1 MITLHFLP
9 SFRAAGLAPLLRH
22 FPECVMNNKLPSYLS
37 NVQIIVEKPLYNNG
51 DVSVYLG
58 TCQDLAKTKVAIKF
72 SLICRLLPERAV
84 YDELEA
90 LQGDCI
96 PKLYGMFF
104 GESILDREIAC
115 IVLEYGEPIQGALYA
130 LPYKDKSVPLISLC
144 NSNYAYHDITQS
156 RNFVAPCSCSFP
168 WLQTSRLRRAQYHQS
183 RERLSAYRLRGCC
196 RTQGM
201 PVVGRLSQ
209 SRRTRLL
216 W

>member
-1 MITLHFLP
+1 MAAIYFPPGFKALGRIPTLL
-9 SFRAAGLAPLLRH
+9 SN
-22 FPECVMNNKLPSYLS
+22 FPECAMDTKPPETNYLPDPR
-37 NVQIIVEKPLYNNG
+37 IIVEKLLYDNL

-58 TCQDLAKTKVAIKF
+58 TCLDLAETKVAVKF
-72 SLICRLLPERAV
+72 SSMCRLLPERAV

-144 NSNYAYHDITQS
+144 NSIT
-156 RNFVAPCSCSFP
+156 
-168 WLQTSRLRRAQYHQS
+168 LT
-183 RERLSAYRLRGCC
+183 
-196 RTQGM
+196 M
-201 PVVGRLSQ
+201 I
-209 SRRTRLL
+209 
-216 W
+216 